1 MILIGVLQ
9 GGLQGQLYRACPTS
23 STGLI
28 LNLLQVIIFSNM
40 LDSLKA
46 ILEAMETYDL
56 TFDRSENEVYS
67 SLLQKA

>member
-1 MILIGVLQ
+1 L
-9 GGLQGQLYRACPTS
+9 P
-23 STGLI
+23 
-28 LNLLQVIIFSNM
+28 QVIIFSNM